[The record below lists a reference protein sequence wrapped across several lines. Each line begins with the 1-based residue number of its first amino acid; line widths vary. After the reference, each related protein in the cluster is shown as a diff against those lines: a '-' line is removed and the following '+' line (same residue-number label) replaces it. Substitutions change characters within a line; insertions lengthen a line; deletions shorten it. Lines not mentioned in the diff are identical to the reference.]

1 MKRIVFLLLLA
12 IIGCQKSAVD
22 IAKKEV
28 QEAVKLK
35 LNEPSKYKAITWG
48 TLDSVFAEPLDIIRN
63 KYGVNVY
70 LDPTDF
76 LWYKLKKE
84 KIVNVNG
91 RDIIQ
96 ISGKFYYL
104 NYTKINTQLKK
115 EPGLTFDQFVCLI
128 KNKYPEYKDQDNKKV
143 AREVFKKYPVYI
155 NQVDTTLYEK
165 RNIHV
170 GYNIEHAFR
179 IQDRKK
185 TNKLVKYL
193 FTLDLKYKYISHV
206 EKPVNTFD

>member
-28 QEAVKLK
+28 QEAVKLN

-91 RDIIQ
+91 RNIIQ
-96 ISGKFYYL
+96 ISGKLYYL

-115 EPGLTFDQFVCLI
+115 EPELTFDQFVCLI
-128 KNKYPEYKDQDNKKV
+128 KNK
-143 AREVFKKYPVYI
+143 
-155 NQVDTTLYEK
+155 
-165 RNIHV
+165 
-170 GYNIEHAFR
+170 G
-179 IQDRKK
+179 
-185 TNKLVKYL
+185 LV
-193 FTLDLKYKYISHV
+193 
-206 EKPVNTFD
+206 